1 MNIRLIMLVTLLAAF
16 AACSSAPNRNSTLEQ
31 ARTDFRLIEAS
42 NEVATLA
49 ADELKIAA
57 EALRTAE
64 AAWTDKDT
72 GMNVDHLAYL
82 SIQRSAIAKQTA
94 AGRAAQAS
102 ISGAAS
108 ERDRM
113 LLQART
119 DQATAAQRQAA
130 LAQQDAARSDAQRV
144 SAQAQTTRT
153 QQALAESRQDTARSD
168 AETAAARAA
177 ASRSQQQAANAN
189 IAAADAARRSNA
201 SDAATT
207 AALADADRSQ
217 QQALAANAAAADAAR
232 RSNVSDAATVAAR
245 AETDR
250 AQQQALAA
258 NAAAAEAAR
267 RSDASDARA
276 SSLEAQLSELNARPT
291 PRGMVVTLGD
301 VLFATG
307 ASHIVPGVANNLEQL
322 AAFMKSNPDQSASIE
337 GYTDS
342 VGASSYN
349 YSLSQMRADAV
360 RARLIEFGVNADR
373 LVTRSFGPESPVAS
387 NDTET
392 GRQMNRRVEIVFAQ

>member
-1 MNIRLIMLVTLLAAF
+1 MNIRLIILATLLAAF
-16 AACSSAPNRNSTLEQ
+16 AACSSMPDRNSALEQ
-31 ARTDFRLIEAS
+31 ARNDFRLIETS

-64 AAWTDKDT
+64 AAWTAKDT
-72 GMNVDHLAYL
+72 RMNVDHLAYL
-82 SIQRSAIAKQTA
+82 SIQRSAIAQQTA
-94 AGRAAQAS
+94 ASRASQAA
-102 ISGAAS
+102 ITGAAS

-119 DQATAAQRQAA
+119 NQATAAQRQAA
-130 LAQQDAARSDAQRV
+130 LSQQDAARSDAQRL
-144 SAQAQTTRT
+144 SAQAQTART

-177 ASRSQQQAANAN
+177 ANRSQQQAANAN
-189 IAAADAARRSNA
+189 IAAADADRRSNA

-207 AALADADRSQ
+207 AALAEADRSQ
-217 QQALAANAAAADAAR
+217 QLAL
-232 RSNVSDAATVAAR
+232 S
-245 AETDR
+245 
-250 AQQQALAA
+250 A

-322 AAFMKSNPDQSASIE
+322 AAFMKSNPEQTASIE

-373 LVTRSFGPESPVAS
+373 LATRSFGPESPVAS